1 MSEWQYKRMR
11 PQDIVAAPQV
21 RTEHDPKKQE
31 ELNASVKGLGVL
43 SPLLVMPSGQLLAG
57 HRRLT
62 AALAAGLEAVPVIV
76 TDRLLPESDIRRIQ
90 LVENMQRADLTDG
103 EKAAAFQELLRLNP
117 DWTNKQLA
125 ARLGLSEPTVS
136 KYLAPARCVPAVRE
150 ALAAGRIGIAACYEI
165 SRADADQ
172 QPGLLAQ
179 ALAGTSRDEL
189 AAKVRKPRKS
199 SSIPQARVRRLV
211 CPLPSGVS
219 VTLAGTDLSLDDG
232 ITALGEAV
240 REMKRAR
247 ELGYTAKTFTAA
259 MRDKARKDTPAGA
272 AD

>member
-1 MSEWQYKRMR
+1 MLLKKPLSFFK
-11 PQDIVAAPQV
+11 P
-21 RTEHDPKKQE
+21 DPKQPRRHFSEE
-31 ELNASVKGLGVL
+31 ELRSLAASLKEH
-43 SPLLVMPSGQLLAG
+43 GQLQPVIARPDGTLVIG
-57 HRRLT
+57 ERRLRA
-62 AALAAGLEAVPVIV
+62 AALAGLAELSVIIDEQPL
-76 TDRLLPESDIRRIQ
+76 TDTSLRLDQIA
-90 LVENMQRADLTDG
+90 ENLHRADLSDG

-125 ARLGLSEPTVS
+125 SRIGLSEATVS
-136 KYLAPARCVPAVRE
+136 KYLSPARCVPTVQE

-165 SRADADQ
+165 SRAAAEQ
-172 QPGLLAQ
+172 QPELLAQ
-179 ALAGTSRDEL
+179 ALAGTSRDDL

-199 SSIPQARVRRLV
+199 SSSPQARVRRLV

-219 VTLAGTDLSLDDG
+219 VTLAGADISLDDG

-259 MRDKARKDTPAGA
+259 MRDKSRKDTPAEGS
-272 AD
+272 D